1 MREHMMSILV
11 ALALIAPVEAI
22 SAASKSPKLAKCS
35 GKQRRP
41 ANPNGTILP
50 TVDPPAGTSTPAY
63 QTPDQ
68 EEGRKAVDVFP
79 EPNKPDAK
87 PDRKSTSLNSSHKSA
102 PRMPHSA

>member
-1 MREHMMSILV
+1 MRKHMMSILV
-11 ALALIAPVEAI
+11 ALALIAPVEVI

-50 TVDPPAGTSTPAY
+50 TVDPLAGTSTPAY

-68 EEGRKAVDVFP
+68 EEGRKGVDVFP
-79 EPNKPDAK
+79 ERAQPDAK
-87 PDRKSTSLNSSHKSA
+87 PGPQVPPISSATPTTSYRSC
-102 PRMPHSA
+102 

>member
-50 TVDPPAGTSTPAY
+50 TVDPLAGTSTPAY

-68 EEGRKAVDVFP
+68 EEGRKGVDVFP
-79 EPNKPDAK
+79 EPAQRSDA
-87 PDRKSTSLNSSHKSA
+87 RRVGEECVSTFRSRWSQDH
-102 PRMPHSA
+102 